1 MLSGTHAREQPHEK
15 APPASQWA
23 RFRRSKWSW
32 NSISGFVTAAL
43 AKEHSF
49 GTEWCAVIHVKNC
62 GGGFGTGS
70 WIEEVF

>member
-1 MLSGTHAREQPHEK
+1 MRRHHL
-15 APPASQWA
+15 PASGQGSVG
-23 RFRRSKWSW
+23 RSGLG
-32 NSISGFVTAAL
+32 IPVSGFVTAAL